1 MKKDRNKGE
10 ISQNLCA
17 LRKAM
22 GLIQS
27 EFAELVG
34 VSPRSIC
41 TWESGEVA
49 TPIRQ
54 LKRLLVICNK
64 TAPKAVKL
72 HFNDIDIGL
81 PAAKKEGD
89 NNAEEEQVLKDLIK
103 AQQKIIELQDEN
115 KDLRELLSKVPP
127 RSRKKSGNGA

>member
-1 MKKDRNKGE
+1 
-10 ISQNLCA
+10 
-17 LRKAM
+17 M

-34 VSPRSIC
+34 VSPRTIS
-41 TWESGEVA
+41 TWEAGQSD
-49 TPIRQ
+49 PPLRK

-64 TAPKAVKL
+64 TAPKAVTL
-72 HFNDIDIGL
+72 HFSDIAIGL
-81 PAAKKEGD
+81 PTAKKEGD
-89 NNAEEEQVLKDLIK
+89 HNTKEEQVLKDLIK

-115 KDLRELLSKVPP
+115 KELRELLLKVPT